1 MTSVIAYAV
10 LAIYSIALLYIT
22 VYCLMQFNLL
32 YHYKK
37 FQRDEEQPPVDQ
49 EIHKRVYAR
58 QMAMSASHNYK
69 YANAYRQNADAALL
83 VVEEEENEAYPFV
96 TIQLPIFNEMYV
108 VERLIDNIARFAYP
122 RNRFE
127 IHVLDDSTD
136 ETIEIVRLKV

>member
-58 QMAMSASHNYK
+58 QMAMSASHNY
-69 YANAYRQNADAALL
+69 
-83 VVEEEENEAYPFV
+83 
-96 TIQLPIFNEMYV
+96 
-108 VERLIDNIARFAYP
+108 
-122 RNRFE
+122 
-127 IHVLDDSTD
+127 
-136 ETIEIVRLKV
+136 